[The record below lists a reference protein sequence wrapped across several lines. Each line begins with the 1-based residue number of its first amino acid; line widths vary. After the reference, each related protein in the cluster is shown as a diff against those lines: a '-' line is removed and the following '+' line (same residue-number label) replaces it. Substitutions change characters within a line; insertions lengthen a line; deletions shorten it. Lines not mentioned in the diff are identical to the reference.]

1 VVGSSNRFVLQ
12 EIDDG
17 GIFLPTVYQR
27 GAPGTFKP
35 GKYIIGTLHSNRFFF
50 CSGSH
55 CISVPLENGARVL
68 REFKITF
75 DSGEEGPKKAR
86 VSETGSGVLTRVR
99 FLHCVH

>member
-1 VVGSSNRFVLQ
+1 MAEYSSPLFINAVPLGLSSLESTLLVRSIQTAFFV
-12 EIDDG
+12 
-17 GIFLPTVYQR
+17 
-27 GAPGTFKP
+27 
-35 GKYIIGTLHSNRFFF
+35 